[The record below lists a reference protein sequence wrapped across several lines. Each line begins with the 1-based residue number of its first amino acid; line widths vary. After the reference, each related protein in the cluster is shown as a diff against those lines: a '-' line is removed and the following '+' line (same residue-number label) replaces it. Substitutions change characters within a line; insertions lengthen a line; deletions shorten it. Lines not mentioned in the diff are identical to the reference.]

1 MRNVL
6 DCINAFIPLLSTEYE
21 LVLGRKG
28 VSVTLRISFDKKDC
42 FHLMGLQYLVDR
54 PELSRDRGRVF
65 DEIAD
70 GTITIEK
77 IESSDFYNKI
87 EQRVHFLPLLE
98 QMIDAEKASTSL
110 REVVDGIQAIADS
123 AKKIKE
129 ISIEQADSMEQV
141 EATAE
146 RIAEVVQNNSAAAQ
160 ETSATSEELTAQ
172 ATTLSGMV
180 SVFKLRQ

>member
-1 MRNVL
+1 MVKVL
-6 DCINAFIPLLSTEYE
+6 LL
-21 LVLGRKG
+21 
-28 VSVTLRISFDKKDC
+28 LRIRSETLQNRVQNQRWIQK
-42 FHLMGLQYLVDR
+42 HLLKQLFMRLEY
-54 PELSRDRGRVF
+54 RG
-65 DEIAD
+65 
-70 GTITIEK
+70 
-77 IESSDFYNKI
+77 Y
-87 EQRVHFLPLLE
+87 
-98 QMIDAEKASTSL
+98 
-110 REVVDGIQAIADS
+110 DS

-141 EATAE
+141 EVTAE